1 MTEFALPP
9 PPATAP
15 PPPAVAP
22 PPVAPPSAVA
32 RLAGGL
38 DPATRR
44 QTIIVAG
51 VLAAF
56 FFGSQIL
63 NEVLPPGQ
71 GQVRPG
77 TPIAIGEGVE
87 ITPIEGWV
95 ARDHDNGFGI
105 VLEKGTVVLDLY
117 PETVGQNAGDLAAAY
132 LDVLKQ
138 QATQLTASDTETAT
152 GATGSAARFTYEGIF
167 GDNALE
173 GEVTAIF
180 TSGQGIVADAWAP
193 QGRLSQAMDEVHQMI
208 ETIEVQS

>member
-1 MTEFALPP
+1 MTDFALPP
-9 PPATAP
+9 PAMAP
-15 PPPAVAP
+15 PPPAVTP
-22 PPVAPPSAVA
+22 PPVPPPPSAVA

-44 QTIIVAG
+44 QSIIVAG

-63 NEVLPPGQ
+63 NEALPAGG

-77 TPIAIGEGVE
+77 TPVAIGGGAE
-87 ITPIEGWV
+87 ITPLEGWV
-95 ARDHDNGFGI
+95 ARDHENGFGI

-132 LDVLKQ
+132 LDVLKA
-138 QATQLTASDTETAT
+138 QATQLTASDMESAT

-167 GDNALE
+167 GDNAIE
-173 GEVTAIF
+173 GEVTALF
-180 TSGQGIVADAWAP
+180 TNGQGVIADAWAP
-193 QGRLSQAMDEVHQMI
+193 QGRLSQALDEVRQMI
-208 ETIEVQS
+208 QTIEVKS